1 MRVVLRD
8 SVGGEWCDATFCVRS
23 VEVPNRGNAVERWV
37 ADLQVV
43 YLARPLHP
51 TLLGSQPCLYSS
63 AFRTGATPDADG
75 YLVTNTVV
83 DAVKKLNQTIS
94 FPIHHQ

>member
-43 YLARPLHP
+43 YSATLASNFIR
-51 TLLGSQPCLYSS
+51 
-63 AFRTGATPDADG
+63 
-75 YLVTNTVV
+75 
-83 DAVKKLNQTIS
+83 
-94 FPIHHQ
+94 